1 MSTSEPLHARP
12 GRRAVS
18 LALMDGAAGNVDVVE
33 RFLAAF
39 DHRWP
44 TEAELDELLA
54 REIRFV
60 ERPSLVSPKGSER
73 DLAAMRAGIEAGR
86 RLLASAV
93 LRGAR
98 PRGERRHGRHA
109 HALERRAGDRC
120 RPVVEGHDAGARGA
134 SRTTASQPGR
144 IVEIEQHD
152 CYEPVEA
159 A

>member
-1 MSTSEPLHARP
+1 
-12 GRRAVS
+12 
-18 LALMDGAAGNVDVVE
+18 MDGAAGNVDVVE

-54 REIRFV
+54 PEIRFV

-86 RLLASAV
+86 RLLAWQRYEVRDHVASGDTVAT
-93 LRGAR
+93 RMR
-98 PRGERRHGRHA
+98 WSGELA
-109 HALERRAGDRC
+109 I
-120 RPVVEGHDAGARGA
+120 DAGRWSKG
-134 SRTTASQPGR
+134 TTLSAWCVAHYRLAAGR